1 MYMYNG
7 SPKFIVLLKPKGR
20 IHQCINGYFELCTLQ
35 VQMKLGTR
43 VAMKGKPRIQ
53 VSSQL
58 AWTLIIL
65 LIVQS
70 SALKT
75 GKFMFVWWLALI
87 FCFCYLKIFAR
98 THFC

>member
-1 MYMYNG
+1 MYNG
-7 SPKFIVLLKPKGR
+7 RLKFIVLLKPKGR
-20 IHQCINGYFELCTLQ
+20 IHQCIYGYFELCTLQ
-35 VQMKLGTR
+35 AQMKLGTR
-43 VAMKGKPRIQ
+43 VAMNGKPRIQ

-75 GKFMFVWWLALI
+75 GKFMFVWLVSTNILLLLPENI
-87 FCFCYLKIFAR
+87 CTNSFLLE
-98 THFC
+98 

>member
-1 MYMYNG
+1 
-7 SPKFIVLLKPKGR
+7 
-20 IHQCINGYFELCTLQ
+20 
-35 VQMKLGTR
+35 MKLGTR

-75 GKFMFVWWLALI
+75 GKFMFVWLVSTNILLLLPENI
-87 FCFCYLKIFAR
+87 CMNSYLLG
-98 THFC
+98 